1 MKLRL
6 MWILWPAFLAA
17 GLMEMLVFGI
27 VDPQDIQWLAQ
38 FEHEVS
44 RKTFYALSFFAFW
57 ALTMV
62 SSGLT
67 TLLSMSPFV
76 INQCPVPR
84 TQRPM
89 DCLHQQE
96 RR

>member
-1 MKLRL
+1 MTQRI
-6 MWILWPAFLAA
+6 MWIAWPAFLVA
-17 GLMEMLVFGI
+17 GLLEMLVFGLG
-27 VDPQDIQWLAQ
+27 DPEDLHWFGQHLAL
-38 FEHEVS
+38 S
-44 RKTFYALSFFAFW
+44 RQGVYTLSFFAFW

-76 INQCPVPR
+76 INQWPVPR